1 MKKTLKGL
9 SAILMTSVLAVS
21 ASAATVGSLTASAG
35 SIKVK
40 TAADT
45 NNAYKAYPI
54 LTGTLTEGKLSN
66 VDFSDALPTTTDSSG
81 KKHLSDD
88 LVSALKTKSGL
99 TAFASL
105 STDTTPTQF
114 ADMIANLADKSADA
128 EKFAKIIGRYVASS
142 EAIAISTDA
151 TPVADGYYIVK
162 EEGTGA
168 PKTLNLLK
176 VAGNAAIDVK
186 ETTPS
191 SDKTVTDVND
201 SKNVADTHTKTADYD
216 IGDNVPYV
224 LTFTL
229 PSDYSRYEKYPIT
242 FTDTMSAGLS
252 FDKSAEIFYGTGDTT
267 GDAITFSGPT
277 AVTGGNQYTYQVDL
291 KALQATEAAKTAA
304 DQDED
309 IMGISKGTVIRIEYT
324 ATLNDNAVIGGT
336 GNPNTYTVEYANDPN
351 WVPSDDTP
359 GTPETPPE
367 NPPTGTTPESKNV
380 VFTYQLTVNKKDDDG
395 NSLNGATFKLSKWTD
410 KEKAADINGT
420 SWKQVDV
427 IQLTDAATF
436 DFKGLDDG
444 IYKLEET
451 AAPAHYNPIAPIKFE
466 ITAEHIDSTYTLDT
480 IQTDLTDATVTN
492 GVISVDIKNNKGIQL
507 PSTGGMGTTIFYIVG
522 GLMISGAL
530 VLLIVKKRMSIKEK

>member
-1 MKKTLKGL
+1 
-9 SAILMTSVLAVS
+9 
-21 ASAATVGSLTASAG
+21 SLTASAG
-35 SIKVK
+35 SIKVN

-45 NNAYKAYPI
+45 NNAYNAYPI

-66 VDFSDALPTTTDSSG
+66 VDFGAALPTTTDSSS
-81 KKHLSDD
+81 KKHLSED
-88 LVSALKTKSGL
+88 LVAALKTKSGL

-114 ADMIANLADKSADA
+114 ADMIANLADQSADA
-128 EKFAKIIGRYVASS
+128 EQFAKIIGRYVASS

-151 TPVADGYYIVK
+151 TTVADGYYIVK

-176 VAGNAAIDVK
+176 VAGTVALDVK

-191 SDKTVTDVND
+191 SDKTVIDVND

-216 IGDNVPYV
+216 IDDDVPYT

-229 PSDYSRYEKYPIT
+229 PSDYARYEKYPIT
-242 FTDTMSAGLS
+242 FIDDMCAGLTYNGDAKIW
-252 FDKSAEIFYGTGDTT
+252 FGAVTGEGETITFAEDNSATSATTGGKVYKAAIADLKTSKPAFTSGTITIKYTAKLT
-267 GDAITFSGPT
+267 GDA
-277 AVTGGNQYTYQVDL
+277 V
-291 KALQATEAAKTAA
+291 
-304 DQDED
+304 
-309 IMGISKGTVIRIEYT
+309 
-324 ATLNDNAVIGGT
+324 VIGGT

-351 WVPSDDTP
+351 WVPSGDTP

-410 KEKAADINGT
+410 KENAAAIDGT
-420 SWKQVDV
+420 SWEQVKV
-427 IQLTDAATF
+427 IKLTDAAKF

-451 AAPAHYNPIAPIKFE
+451 AAPAHYNPIAPIQFE
-466 ITAEHIDSTYTLDT
+466 ITAEHSDSTYTLGT
-480 IQTDLTDATVTN
+480 VTQTGLTGATVSN
-492 GVISVDIKNNKGIQL
+492 GVISVDIENNKGIEL
-507 PSTGGMGTTIFYIVG
+507 PSTGGVGTTIFYIVG